1 MQMFIMT
8 LSLHQLSVGPGK
20 KIIKNHFCDIYT
32 FKQKAREFIIL
43 YIQLEAKL
51 EPTLIN

>member
-8 LSLHQLSVGPGK
+8 LSLHQLSVGPAT
-20 KIIKNHFCDIYT
+20 KIISRHFCNIYT
-32 FKQKAREFIIL
+32 FKQNAREFIIL
-43 YIQLEAKL
+43 YIHLQAKL